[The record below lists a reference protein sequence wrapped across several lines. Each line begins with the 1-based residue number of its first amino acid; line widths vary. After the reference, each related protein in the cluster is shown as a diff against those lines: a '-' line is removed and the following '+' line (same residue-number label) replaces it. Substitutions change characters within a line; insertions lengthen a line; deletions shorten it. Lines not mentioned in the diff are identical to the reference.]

1 MNKKQN
7 EKINVRALCGI
18 ENHKLTDIPQLH
30 CRLHRAVVKPLLALR
45 DAAHAAGFDLR
56 VASSYRSFDRQLH
69 IWNAKVRGERPVLDD
84 RGLPFDIS
92 DLSERELVFAI
103 LRWSALPGAS
113 RHHWGTD
120 LDVYDSSLISEDYV
134 VQLTVA
140 ETLGDGPFAPF
151 HQWLDKKLEED
162 DTGFYRPYAQDR
174 GGVAPEPWH
183 LSYAPIAAQYVQ
195 QLTEAVLR
203 EQIEASEI
211 LLKQAI
217 LDHLPEIYQRF
228 VCAD

>member
-30 CRLHRAVVKPLLALR
+30 CRLHRAVVKPLLVLR

-84 RGLPFDIS
+84 RGLPLDIS